1 MIAQL
6 ASGDSVNT
14 VSHFIQLS
22 VAPVFLLAGVSGL
35 LGVLVNRLNRIK
47 DKVESLDSFLI
58 THRLESPIDRRS
70 EEVKGKQQRL
80 RRRAQNVNLAI
91 LFCTLTGLWVA
102 LVIMVMFLNT
112 MLHFSGGL
120 LIAIL
125 FILAM
130 LCLIISLF
138 LFLREIFMAGED

>member
-1 MIAQL
+1 MIQQL

-47 DKVESLDSFLI
+47 DKVEALENFLA
-58 THRLESPIDRRS
+58 THRSESPIDRRS
-70 EEVKGKQQRL
+70 EDVRGKQQNL
-80 RRRAQNVNLAI
+80 RHRARNVNLAI
-91 LFCTLTGLWVA
+91 LFCTLTGLLVA

-112 MLHFSGGL
+112 MFSFSGGL

-125 FILAM
+125 FVLAM
-130 LCLIISLF
+130 LCLIVSLF
-138 LFLREIFMAGED
+138 LFLREIFMAGDS